1 MPRPELVLI
10 RFTIGSN
17 GPAATHDP
25 PASHA
30 HRSCADPRWTAW
42 PRPLFPYHQPR
53 ALAAGRPAR
62 RRPPGRARPPP
73 PPPPGAPGPP
83 PPTPARAGLDTPI
96 ERIVSAASAP
106 AAHVARRHPGGRI
119 FLISTTDARA
129 EFAGL
134 DLMTG
139 EEADQPEARAAAVV
153 IGYAS
158 DELTFAT
165 LDRAFR
171 LLRAGAG
178 FVAMHKNRW
187 WLTKRGVTLDSG
199 GLVVGLEYATERR
212 AAVVG
217 KPTKAFFLE
226 AVRELAAET
235 GPPGLHTADV
245 AMIGDDLWHDVLGAQ
260 RAGLRGVFVRSG
272 KHGDEDLARG
282 AAPRP
287 GGGRARAGGGR
298 GPGGGGGPTSG
309 RSRRH
314 SGARLAPLRRPPD
327 EPGDTEMTS
336 PTAPRLKVTYATLR
350 ADNEELHAAYEAGLE
365 RAKARLGAHHRNF
378 VGGRERDGEGT
389 FEVRSPIDRDVV
401 VGTFAHV
408 LARA

>member
-1 MPRPELVLI
+1 MPGPELVLI

-30 HRSCADPRWTAW
+30 HPSCADPPWTAW
-42 PRPLFPYHQPR
+42 P
-53 ALAAGRPAR
+53 
-62 RRPPGRARPPP
+62 PPP
-73 PPPPGAPGPP
+73 FPLPQPPSPPPLAPPLP
-83 PPTPARAGLDTPI
+83 RAGLDIPI
-96 ERIVSAASAP
+96 ERIVSAASAT

-153 IGYAS
+153 IGDAS

-212 AAVVG
+212 
-217 KPTKAFFLE
+217 
-226 AVRELAAET
+226 
-235 GPPGLHTADV
+235 
-245 AMIGDDLWHDVLGAQ
+245 GD
-260 RAGLRGVFVRSG
+260 
-272 KHGDEDLARG
+272 
-282 AAPRP
+282 P
-287 GGGRARAGGGR
+287 
-298 GPGGGGGPTSG
+298 
-309 RSRRH
+309 
-314 SGARLAPLRRPPD
+314 
-327 EPGDTEMTS
+327 
-336 PTAPRLKVTYATLR
+336 
-350 ADNEELHAAYEAGLE
+350 
-365 RAKARLGAHHRNF
+365 
-378 VGGRERDGEGT
+378 
-389 FEVRSPIDRDVV
+389 
-401 VGTFAHV
+401 
-408 LARA
+408 